1 MAEQVRQHELA
12 GAREDAQRE
21 MAGAERYAPFPG
33 LAGNGRVEAVDRP
46 GPLEF
51 DESGF
56 PIAQRTPRFTERVA
70 RLRSAF

>member
-1 MAEQVRQHELA
+1 MAEQARQHDLA
-12 GAREDAQRE
+12 DARGDAQRE
-21 MAGAERYAPFPG
+21 MTGAERHAPLHE

-56 PIAQRTPRFTERVA
+56 PIAQRTPRFAERVA
-70 RLRSAF
+70 RLRGAF